1 MLSDP
6 SASVILVEHRDQL
19 VGFGVE
25 HLQAALSAQG
35 RRIVV
40 VDDGAATDD
49 LVRDMLEVL
58 TPMCAGLYG
67 CRGARHRAMRAVTAA
82 KRDPGQDA

>member
-1 MLSDP
+1 
-6 SASVILVEHRDQL
+6 VTHVEHRDRL

-25 HLQAALSAQG
+25 HLQAAPAAQG
-35 RRIVV
+35 CRIVI
-40 VDDGAATDD
+40 VDEGAAADYF
-49 LVRDMLEVL
+49 VRDMFGVL
-58 TPMCAGLYG
+58 TPMCACLYG